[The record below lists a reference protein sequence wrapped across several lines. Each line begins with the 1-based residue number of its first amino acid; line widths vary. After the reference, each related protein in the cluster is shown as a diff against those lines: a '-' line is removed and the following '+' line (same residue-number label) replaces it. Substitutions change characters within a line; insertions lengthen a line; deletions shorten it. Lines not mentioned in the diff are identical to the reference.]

1 MRKGADGTNRSLAQS
16 LDAEKVKSRLFFNWK
31 MKYISN
37 ALNWWHATDVHS
49 PQLMKTTFQ
58 TLVIVCA
65 LALPGC
71 LSPITLNRAVVAYDE
86 AITDAIAKQL
96 LVNIARAERHQP
108 IHFTG
113 VSNIAATFDFRVS
126 AGATPTLTGDA
137 GRTLMPIFGGSV
149 AENPTISIVPIEGEE
164 FAKRMLS
171 PFNEGKLILL
181 LRQRFDIDLLL
192 RLMAQELRI
201 QQNGADIAFRN
212 TPADRMGYERF
223 RRAVLH
229 LSAIQDSNQLYVEP
243 MNFERIWTIPA
254 NAVTAEGFLA
264 LEKDYF
270 VTYNQRENTY
280 TLRKPITGRIR
291 ITNYDPAT
299 LSSEERARLNEE
311 TEDEHINDV
320 SFDIRAGH
328 FGGEYPMKGHFRL
341 RSFNAMLHFLARSL
355 GEDSE
360 YHVNKDP
367 LTPEVAENPV
377 FTMEMVKSDGNPSG
391 VDLAIQSHGTY
402 YAVRTDG
409 PLARWNREA
418 FQLLYL
424 LFQMTV
430 TEIPR
435 LGVPS
440 ITIAK

>member
-1 MRKGADGTNRSLAQS
+1 
-16 LDAEKVKSRLFFNWK
+16 
-31 MKYISN
+31 
-37 ALNWWHATDVHS
+37 
-49 PQLMKTTFQ
+49 MKTRIHILAVF
-58 TLVIVCA
+58 CA

-71 LSPITLNRAVVAYDE
+71 LSPITLNRAVVAYDD

-113 VSNIAATFDFRVS
+113 VSNIAATFDFRVN
-126 AGATPTLTGDA
+126 AGATPTLTGEA
-137 GRTLMPIFGGSV
+137 GRTLVPIFGGSV

-164 FAKRMLS
+164 FAKRILA
-171 PFNEGKLILL
+171 PFTEGKLILL

-201 QQNGADIAFRN
+201 KQNGEDIAFRN
-212 TPADRMGYERF
+212 TPADKVGYEKF

-229 LSAIQDSNQLYVEP
+229 LSAIQDSNQLFVEP
-243 MNFERIWTIPA
+243 LNFERVWTIPA
-254 NAVTAEGFLA
+254 NSVTAEGFLA
-264 LEKDYF
+264 LERDHL
-270 VTYNQRENTY
+270 VTYNQGENTY
-280 TLRKPITGRIR
+280 TLRKPVAGRIR

-299 LSSEERARLNEE
+299 LSSEERARLSEE
-311 TEDEHINDV
+311 TEEERINDV

-328 FGGEYPMKGHFRL
+328 FGGEYPMRGYFRL
-341 RSFNAMLHFLARSL
+341 RSFNSMLHFLARSL
-355 GEDSE
+355 GEDRE
-360 YHVNKDP
+360 YHVDKDP

-377 FTMEMVKSDGNPSG
+377 YTMEMVRSDERPSG

-409 PLARWNREA
+409 PLTRWNREA